1 MKSFQT
7 QYNWYKGNLHTHTS
21 LSDGRM
27 SPEECLETYRKA
39 GYDFIAITDHRKF
52 YRGFANPD
60 MLVLS
65 GAEFHL
71 NDFETKRAYH
81 ITGIGIE
88 NEIVTDDSFQP
99 QELIDRI
106 RQQGGLAIIAHPA
119 WSLLTHDDLM
129 ALKGYH
135 GIEIWNTVSET
146 HSGRGDS
153 TIYGDVLASK
163 GYPTLLLAV
172 DDTHFYERDLFG
184 GYIMVNSPGLDQ
196 ESILEAIRAGRFYCS
211 QGPEIKQIELDAGRV
226 RVWTSPVREIR
237 IMSDSFYCP
246 DRIHR
251 TEKGFIDQAEYKLK
265 RTDRFVR
272 VECLDDM
279 GRKAWSQFIDV
290 L

>member
-1 MKSFQT
+1 MKSFDT
-7 QYNWYKGNLHTHTS
+7 QYNWYKGNLHTHTT

-27 SPEECLETYRKA
+27 SPEECLEIYRKA
-39 GYDFIAITDHRKF
+39 GYDFMAITDHRKF
-52 YRGFANPD
+52 YRGYTSPD

-88 NEIVTDDSFQP
+88 NEIPTDDNFQP

-106 RQQGGLAIIAHPA
+106 RQQRGLAIVAHPA

-146 HSGRGDS
+146 DSGRGDS
-153 TIYGDVLASK
+153 TVYGDVLASK
-163 GYPTLLLAV
+163 GFPTLLLAV
-172 DDTHFYERDLFG
+172 DDTHFYDRDLFG
-184 GYIMVNSPGLDQ
+184 GYIMVNSPRLDQ
-196 ESILEAIRAGRFYCS
+196 ENILEAIKAGRFYCS
-211 QGPEIKQIELDAGRV
+211 QGPDIRQVELANGVV

-237 IMSDSFYCP
+237 FMSDSFYCP

-251 TEKGFIDQAEYKLK
+251 GEKGLIDKAEYGIKK
-265 RTDRFVR
+265 TDRFVR
-272 VECLDDM
+272 IECLDDM
-279 GRKAWSQFIDV
+279 GRKAWSQFMDV